1 MSSLIRN
8 MLAKIRKFSERVG
21 RQNQGDLL
29 EGRPGR

>member
-1 MSSLIRN
+1 MSLLIRN
-8 MLAKIRKFSERVG
+8 MLAKNKIQRVG

>member
-1 MSSLIRN
+1 MIRN
-8 MLAKIRKFSERVG
+8 MLAKIRKFSERAG

>member
-1 MSSLIRN
+1 MALMIRN
-8 MLAKIRKFSERVG
+8 MLTKIKFSERVG